1 MNKTL
6 AYCLLAALGLASAAA
21 PALAQDWPSKPITF
35 VVGYPAGG
43 PVDALARALGQRLS
57 AELKQPVVIDNKPGA
72 NEIVASQFV
81 ARSKPDGYTLF
92 VSTEAPLTQNQFLY
106 KKLGYVPETDLVPIS
121 QLIHVPMVLAVRPDF
136 PAETAKEFIARARA
150 RSNSEPVNYASA
162 GVGGVTHLPMAMLG
176 KNEGFRWNHV
186 PYKGAAPILPDLMAG
201 QVDATMLAVAF
212 LGPYIVD
219 KKIKGLAVSAEQRPK
234 ALPHVPTFKELGI
247 KDVQAGFLIG
257 LTGPKG
263 LPPALAVRL
272 ANAARAVLQ
281 EQDFRDKYIDPYA
294 YSVVAS
300 SPTAFALYLRNDR
313 TVQEERVRASGATL
327 D

>member
-106 KKLGYVPETDLVPIS
+106 KKLGYD
-121 QLIHVPMVLAVRPDF
+121 
-136 PAETAKEFIARARA
+136 
-150 RSNSEPVNYASA
+150 PV
-162 GVGGVTHLPMAMLG
+162 
-176 KNEGFRWNHV
+176 
-186 PYKGAAPILPDLMAG
+186 
-201 QVDATMLAVAF
+201 
-212 LGPYIVD
+212 
-219 KKIKGLAVSAEQRPK
+219 
-234 ALPHVPTFKELGI
+234 
-247 KDVQAGFLIG
+247 
-257 LTGPKG
+257 
-263 LPPALAVRL
+263 
-272 ANAARAVLQ
+272 
-281 EQDFRDKYIDPYA
+281 
-294 YSVVAS
+294 
-300 SPTAFALYLRNDR
+300 
-313 TVQEERVRASGATL
+313 
-327 D
+327 